1 MPEARISDAM
11 HNVVTTLVQ
20 DAAAFTDFERVARRV
35 LDRTGDALREMP
47 AEEWSAAIPQLGAIV
62 EDDDGEVVEQGDS
75 TSDPE
80 MVEAARRYLDDIY
93 ELYGASDR
101 PEEDPEDDASGLMPF
116 RY

>member
-1 MPEARISDAM
+1 MCILTVVCVGPEQGGWG
-11 HNVVTTLVQ
+11 LPYEQ
-20 DAAAFTDFERVARRV
+20 
-35 LDRTGDALREMP
+35 
-47 AEEWSAAIPQLGAIV
+47 
-62 EDDDGEVVEQGDS
+62 VVEQGDS

>member
-1 MPEARISDAM
+1 
-11 HNVVTTLVQ
+11 
-20 DAAAFTDFERVARRV
+20 
-35 LDRTGDALREMP
+35 
-47 AEEWSAAIPQLGAIV
+47 
-62 EDDDGEVVEQGDS
+62 
-75 TSDPE
+75 